1 MLFLFIGC
9 LYKVKIVLEFLF
21 SGSSDVL
28 VFSGIMMKFPNE
40 VPCEGVSFG
49 NMLFQFV
56 KVGKIALFSV

>member
-1 MLFLFIGC
+1 MLFLFIGW
-9 LYKVKIVLEFLF
+9 LYNKGKLF
-21 SGSSDVL
+21 GISSSGSSDVL
-28 VFSGIMMKFPNE
+28 VFSRIMMKFPNE